1 MRAARSRKEARAAR
15 SIEAMRSAQTG
26 KAMRSAQRGEAQ
38 RLAESIDAMRGA
50 QSYAPP
56 PCFYFNLCGRAA
68 EIEKCG
74 RTVCRIC
81 AAANLRGREYPL
93 REPTRHPLYSTDNEA
108 ADSVDMDESIS
119 TRRRRLPSKLFPF
132 D

>member
-1 MRAARSRKEARAAR
+1 
-15 SIEAMRSAQTG
+15 MRSTQI
-26 KAMRSAQRGEAQ
+26 GEAQ

-74 RTVCRIC
+74 RAVCRIC

-119 TRRRRLPSKLFPF
+119 TRRRLLPSKLFPF

>member
-1 MRAARSRKEARAAR
+1 MCAAQAGEAR
-15 SIEAMRSAQTG
+15 
-26 KAMRSAQRGEAQ
+26 
-38 RLAESIDAMRGA
+38 RLAQSIDAMRGA

-74 RTVCRIC
+74 RAVCRIC

-119 TRRRRLPSKLFPF
+119 TRRRLLPSKLFPF